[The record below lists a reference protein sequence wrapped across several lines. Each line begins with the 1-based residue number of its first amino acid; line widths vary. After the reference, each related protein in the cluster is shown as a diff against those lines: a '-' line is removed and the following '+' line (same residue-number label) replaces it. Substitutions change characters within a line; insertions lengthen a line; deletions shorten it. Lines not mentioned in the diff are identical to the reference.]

1 MPVSYLLRLFR
12 VFPDRK
18 SRGGYRVSSEVTARC
33 LHRALEVV
41 HELKTGPA
49 AGLAALGRLVGCDV
63 VACTGTEH
71 TTRRLT
77 GTVIDRPEE
86 NLLRHPEFRAQAHQ
100 HPAFAAHRS
109 GRLPLGTSAALS
121 DLADRRTL
129 RALPLYTDFYR
140 PRGTVDQL
148 LCVVQVD
155 ERHGRILTL
164 NRSRPGFSARDRELV
179 DLLAP
184 HVAQAFAREEHLPVR
199 PLTGVPLEVLTAR
212 ERQVAGAVARAA
224 TDREVARGLGISP
237 RTVQKHLQQIYRKLD
252 LTSRAELMVR
262 WSGE

>member
-1 MPVSYLLRLFR
+1 MTN
-12 VFPDRK
+12 
-18 SRGGYRVSSEVTARC
+18 EVTARC

-41 HELKTGPA
+41 HDLKAGPA

-63 VACTGTEH
+63 VACTSTEH

-77 GTVIDRPEE
+77 GTVLDRPEQ

-121 DLADRRTL
+121 DLADQRTL

-140 PRGTVDQL
+140 PRGTADQL
-148 LCVVQVD
+148 LCVIQVD
-155 ERHGRILTL
+155 DRHGRVLTL

-184 HVAQAFAREEHLPVR
+184 HVAQAFAREEFPPVQ
-199 PLTGVPLEVLTAR
+199 PVTGLPLEVLTAR
-212 ERQVAGAVARAA
+212 EREVAAAVARAA
-224 TDREVARGLGISP
+224 TDRQVARLLGNSP

-252 LTSRAELMVR
+252 IAGRAELTVR
-262 WSGE
+262 LSGGENP